1 MRALLW
7 SLLAALLIL
16 TGYFPGLA
24 AAIGSLLLAALL
36 LAVHGA
42 ALLLAQT
49 AVQIFI
55 GLAAA
60 VWLALTRRLA

>member
-16 TGYFPGLA
+16 TGIYPAIA
-24 AAIGSLLLAALL
+24 AAIGSLLLLL
-36 LAVHGA
+36 LHGI
-42 ALLLAQT
+42 ALLLAQA
-49 AVQIFI
+49 AVQIII

-60 VWLALTRRLA
+60 VWLTLTRRLA